1 MVVSFFNSI
10 PPLLLQ
16 LLTISAY
23 QLTVSPGLARARRPF
38 RVQNL
43 LVGGAILG
51 FTFFV
56 YGWSI
61 RAVKQD
67 DFSDIES
74 PSEAAKLTIKTIE
87 EEEKDRLIAKNA
99 MKASL
104 VEGLGLEKSALVEK
118 TKDAFKGM

>member
-1 MVVSFFNSI
+1 MD
-10 PPLLLQ
+10 L
-16 LLTISAY
+16 
-23 QLTVSPGLARARRPF
+23 VSPGLARARRPF

-43 LVGGAILG
+43 LVGSAILG

-67 DFSDIES
+67 DFSDVES
-74 PSEAAKLTIKTIE
+74 PTEAAKMIIKTIE
-87 EEEKDRLIAKNA
+87 EEEKERLAAKA
-99 MKASL
+99 LLQSSL
-104 VEGLGLEKSALVEK
+104 VEGLGLEKSELKEK